1 MNRRVVTV
9 AVGAALL
16 LAGCSARPSAPP
28 TVPEP
33 ASSPAPTAGRS
44 AAASRTGELTSGPL
58 MASSPPVTV
67 SIPRLGVTSDL
78 IDLATEP
85 DGTMQVPD
93 DASTVGW
100 FTGAPTPGALGPAVL
115 AGHVDWK
122 GTKGAFYHLATLAPG
137 DEVSVTRLDGSRAVF
152 AVHKVGR
159 YPKDAFPTQDVY
171 GPVDHAALRLI
182 TCGGEFD
189 AATGHYRDNI
199 VAFADLEQA
208 QPGPA
213 PQPSWPA
220 TTPHR

>member
-1 MNRRVVTV
+1 MTRRVVV
-9 AVGAALL
+9 LSVSAALL
-16 LAGCSARPSAPP
+16 VAGCSAPPPAAGPEASRP
-28 TVPEP
+28 P
-33 ASSPAPTAGRS
+33 AASPS
-44 AAASRTGELTSGPL
+44 AAAPGAGHPGELTSGPL
-58 MASSPPVTV
+58 MESSPPQNV
-67 SIPRLGVTSDL
+67 SIPKLGVTSSL
-78 IDLATEP
+78 VDLATQP

-122 GTKGAFYHLATLAPG
+122 GTKGAFYRLADLAPG

-152 AVHKVGR
+152 AVTKVGR
-159 YPKDAFPTQDVY
+159 YPKNAFPTDAVY

-199 VAFADLEQA
+199 VAFADLKQA
-208 QPGPA
+208 QPGPG
-213 PQPSWPA
+213 PQPSWPSA
-220 TTPHR
+220 AASG